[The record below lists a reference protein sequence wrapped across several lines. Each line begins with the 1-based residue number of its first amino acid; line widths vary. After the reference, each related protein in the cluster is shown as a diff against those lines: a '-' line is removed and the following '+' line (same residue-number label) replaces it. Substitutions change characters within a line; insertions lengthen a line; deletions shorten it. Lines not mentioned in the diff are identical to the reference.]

1 MIHAKNGAS
10 VPQGAIHKED
20 IMKRNPIRFVT
31 IVVIGLAL
39 IIPLNIAFAD
49 SENLASGEF
58 GSFEQLSAEWQQ
70 WALSIPTSENPQLD
84 ANGGNCM
91 IGQRGS
97 VWFLTGVFQGGTAI
111 RTCSVPEGKALYFP
125 VINSVQINAPN
136 VCGQGPNNVSVKD
149 LRSMAAPIIDKATNL
164 SVAVDA
170 ITVKSLRR
178 VKSDVFEVALPEENV
193 FDPLCGGPGTVPG
206 GIYSPAVD
214 DGFYVLLNP
223 LPVGSHTLH
232 IHAESTVGPIL
243 QDVTYNLT
251 VVRVLRK

>member
-1 MIHAKNGAS
+1 MKTPRQCIKLEEPQRQLLGEWVRAHGTPQQVAKRCQIILQSADGKSDKAIAKELDINRHTCRLWRERFAGCGVDCLWEVEAGRGRKS
-10 VPQGAIHKED
+10 QAGLAQSIIEAPRTKSKLHAIHMTD
-20 IMKRNPIRFVT
+20 
-31 IVVIGLAL
+31 AL
-39 IIPLNIAFAD
+39 PSSI
-49 SENLASGEF
+49 E
-58 GSFEQLSAEWQQ
+58 LS
-70 WALSIPTSENPQLD
+70 PV
-84 ANGGNCM
+84 
-91 IGQRGS
+91 QR
-97 VWFLTGVFQGGTAI
+97 
-111 RTCSVPEGKALYFP
+111 
-125 VINSVQINAPN
+125 
-136 VCGQGPNNVSVKD
+136 D
-149 LRSMAAPIIDKATNL
+149 MAAPIIDKATNL

-170 ITVKSLRR
+170 ITIKSLRR